1 MERNLTVS
9 LKTGHQLN
17 GHEFEKSAGDS
28 VGQRRFSMLVHRVK
42 QGQTQLIPKTT
53 TQNWKYIYFFDP
65 TILQLGNYFIKM
77 LTQVLQDT

>member
-1 MERNLTVS
+1 MERNLIVS

-17 GHEFEKSAGDS
+17 GHEFEQTAGDS
-28 VGQRRFSMLVHRVK
+28 RGQRRRVHRVK
-42 QGQTQLIPKTT
+42 QGQTRLIPKTKTT

-65 TILQLGNYFIKM
+65 IILQLGNYLIKM